1 MVDKDEEEPN
11 RSDIVEP
18 GLGLLIP
25 DDAAIGAR
33 IELAVHKQMRIGKL
47 RGRVKLAEMT
57 ETERAEGARGTRTC
71 LGR

>member
-25 DDAAIGAR
+25 MMGLLGR

-47 RGRVKLAEMT
+47 RERVKLAEMT
-57 ETERAEGARGTRTC
+57 ETERAQGARGTRTC

>member
-25 DDAAIGAR
+25 M
-33 IELAVHKQMRIGKL
+33 MRL
-47 RGRVKLAEMT
+47 
-57 ETERAEGARGTRTC
+57 
-71 LGR
+71 LGRA